1 MIHSFDNNFI
11 TIIKKIYKEKYN
23 FNNEL
28 NYFHE
33 ILDSKLINKNEK
45 QICLEIKELGI
56 SDRNSIFYDDYHYY
70 VDNNTLFNEIYYKF
84 IEKHVKPFYGNKII
98 VQKTPNLR
106 ISFPNTTAIGKNK
119 NETINDII
127 GIHKDSDFGHHE
139 DEINFIIPITE
150 MFETNSLYYEPY
162 PCSNEKHENYINL
175 KLKTNEYFIGKFNTL
190 LHFNRINK
198 TESTRI
204 SMDFRIIP
212 YESYFKNL
220 DYFKNTK
227 FELDKYFIIT

>member
-11 TIIKKIYKEKYN
+11 TAIKKIYKEKYN
-23 FNNEL
+23 FNKEL
-28 NYFHE
+28 NCFHQ
-33 ILDSKLINKNEK
+33 ILDSELINKEEK
-45 QICLEIKELGI
+45 KICLEMKELGI
-56 SDRNSIFYDDYHYY
+56 NDRNSIFYDDYHYF
-70 VDNNTLFNEIYYKF
+70 VDNNNLFNEIYYKF
-84 IEKHVKPFYGNKII
+84 IEEYIKPFYGNKII

-106 ISFPNTTAIGKNK
+106 ISFPNATAIGKNK
-119 NETINDII
+119 NETTNDII

-150 MFETNSLYYEPY
+150 TNSLYYEPSPY
-162 PCSNEKHENYINL
+162 SNEKYENYINL
-175 KLKTNEYFIGKFNTL
+175 KLNTNEFFIGKFNKL

-198 TESTRI
+198 TEFTRF
-204 SMDFRIIP
+204 SLDFRIIP

-227 FELDKYFIIT
+227 FELEKYYIIF